1 VAVPQ
6 LDAGDEPGNL
16 GELRRRSGSQPR
28 LEVQPL
34 GDRRGNRNIR
44 SQAVREQGRESLS
57 ETRPWQPLILPEGGG
72 GTNDATELMK

>member
-1 VAVPQ
+1 
-6 LDAGDEPGNL
+6 
-16 GELRRRSGSQPR
+16 
-28 LEVQPL
+28 LEVQSL

-44 SQAVREQGRESLS
+44 SQAVGEQGRESLS